1 MATKGD
7 VAEVVLDKKSKKKSV
22 KKIKPGKTYKIVLP
36 EGSPL
41 GEGLLKMLE
50 HKKLREKFRL
60 HEITFE
66 EFNRQLREKGI
77 NKQYEHPGDV

>member
-1 MATKGD
+1 MATKSIIK
-7 VAEVVLDKKSKKKSV
+7 EVVLENKPKTKSV
-22 KKIKPGKTYKIVLP
+22 KKNKSGKIHRVVLP

-41 GEGLLKMLE
+41 GEGLLRMLE
-50 HKKLREKFRL
+50 HKKLREKFWL

-66 EFNRQLREKGI
+66 EFNRLLREKGI